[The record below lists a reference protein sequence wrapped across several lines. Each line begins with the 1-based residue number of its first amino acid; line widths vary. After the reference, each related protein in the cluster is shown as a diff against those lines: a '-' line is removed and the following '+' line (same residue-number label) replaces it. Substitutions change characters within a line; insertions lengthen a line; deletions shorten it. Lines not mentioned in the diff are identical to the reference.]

1 MSTFLIGEIEY
12 EDIFY
17 SDDSERI
24 SVSLRA
30 TMVFYVLAILVLH
43 VALLNFLVGLTVN
56 DIQKIHQDSAVCED
70 FGKLWQVSLIE
81 TLLSSAPCKWGVPFL
96 KFMRIQTG
104 HKIADTEGYVL
115 ELPMSIIPKPYQKQ
129 LRALLTKQ
137 KIKTQL
143 KKDLNYQNTNVAA
156 EAEAETTS

>member
-12 EDIFY
+12 EDVFY
-17 SDDSERI
+17 SDDSDRI
-24 SVSLRA
+24 SVSLKT

-56 DIQKIHQDSAVCED
+56 DIQRIHEDSVALED
-70 FGKLWQVSLIE
+70 FTKLWQISLIE
-81 TLLSSAPCKWGVPFL
+81 TLLSSLPFKWGVPFL

-115 ELPMSIIPKPYQKQ
+115 EIPMCVIPKAFQKE
-129 LRALLTKQ
+129 L
-137 KIKTQL
+137 
-143 KKDLNYQNTNVAA
+143 
-156 EAEAETTS
+156 